1 MAGMNETRR
10 PLSERFTALA
20 WPYKVLAVFATV
32 PAYVAATAVI
42 DWAMKV
48 QL

>member
-1 MAGMNETRR
+1 MNETRP

-20 WPYKVLAVFATV
+20 WPYKVLAVFAMV
-32 PAYVAATAVI
+32 PLWAAAEWAI
-42 DWAMKV
+42 DWALKV